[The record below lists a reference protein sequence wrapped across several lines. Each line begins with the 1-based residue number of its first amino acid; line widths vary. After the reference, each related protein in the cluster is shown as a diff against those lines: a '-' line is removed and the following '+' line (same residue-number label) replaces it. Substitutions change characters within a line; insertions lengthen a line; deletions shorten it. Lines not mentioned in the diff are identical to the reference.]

1 MFSIAFVFTGDLNIP
16 EEKENKTKFS
26 LVYVLCYISYF
37 NHVFE
42 ICFIFLIIMIK
53 GNKILEWIQMKIV
66 PECRIDD
73 RLFGS
78 VVIVTQISITYIFT
92 IILFSSGYTQFSLF
106 QLFIAIII
114 SPLDT
119 FIPLSLIGLIMY
131 KSKIISLQI
140 RYLKES
146 FTNYNL
152 HDLYLILIKLKQNIN
167 ELSKSFSNILL
178 AIIVNSTLIIII
190 YLLFV

>member
-1 MFSIAFVFTGDLNIP
+1 
-16 EEKENKTKFS
+16 
-26 LVYVLCYISYF
+26 
-37 NHVFE
+37 
-42 ICFIFLIIMIK
+42 MIK

>member
-1 MFSIAFVFTGDLNIP
+1 
-16 EEKENKTKFS
+16 
-26 LVYVLCYISYF
+26 
-37 NHVFE
+37 
-42 ICFIFLIIMIK
+42 MIK

-152 HDLYLILIKLKQNIN
+152 YELYLILIKLKQNIN